1 MRYDIFIIDDEI
13 TFNNFNEVAQNSIK
27 NAKVTFF
34 SEKEDLINE
43 MKSRMQKSV
52 YSSRRNKNKERNL

>member
-1 MRYDIFIIDDEI
+1 MRYDIFIIDDKI

-34 SEKEDLINE
+34 QI
-43 MKSRMQKSV
+43 
-52 YSSRRNKNKERNL
+52 